1 MESGCKPFA
10 LGIAKTLAFF
20 FSGAVFL
27 ACVLDLQFSLLF
39 GPMIDVLV
47 LLGLMGL
54 GFVFSIVFI
63 FLNGFKKISTYIPFL
78 LLSLGIL
85 LAITGLFGDLSH
97 RFHYLTNKDNL
108 EAIDQLSKQANIQN
122 MTDMLRYSKRL
133 NESYI
138 GNGEDYSTANDIG
151 YVFGE
156 YIREQKL
163 DLSQVVE
170 LRNRLEKSNI
180 ISLQREEDL
189 LVLTVDGFV
198 DNEYGYVRSTGKKL
212 KIGESIPPYGFR
224 IVRLIPMGDG
234 WYFFYST

>member
-20 FSGAVFL
+20 YSDAVFL

-63 FLNGFKKISTYIPFL
+63 VLNRFKKIFAYIPL
-78 LLSLGIL
+78 LLWGLGIL
-85 LAITGLFGDLSH
+85 LTITGLFGDMSH

-151 YVFGE
+151 NAFGE
-156 YIREQKL
+156 YISE
-163 DLSQVVE
+163 
-170 LRNRLEKSNI
+170 
-180 ISLQREEDL
+180 
-189 LVLTVDGFV
+189 
-198 DNEYGYVRSTGKKL
+198 
-212 KIGESIPPYGFR
+212 
-224 IVRLIPMGDG
+224 
-234 WYFFYST
+234 